1 MLRAARAVSGVSS
14 GRRRRPAVEPPSVG
28 RHTMRG
34 FSGRGTIYLA
44 VASMLGWIIVLREVL
59 LPLVPSNPISQAALI
74 AGSTPLDRRLVLG
87 WCLGLTGALMIGA
100 FFVIPLVRRQARRRR
115 GLCVV
120 CGYDVSTGDTRQSRC
135 PECGALR
142 AFTVPPNHS
151 LQAARPPA
159 TRP

>member
-1 MLRAARAVSGVSS
+1 MMDDSV
-14 GRRRRPAVEPPSVG
+14 RRQ
-28 RHTMRG
+28 TMRA
-34 FSGRGTIYLA
+34 FSGRGSVYLA
-44 VASMLGWIIVLREVL
+44 VASMLAWIIVLRTVVL
-59 LPLVPSNPISQAALI
+59 HLVPPAPVSQSALV
-74 AGSTPLDRRLVLG
+74 AGNTPLDRRLVLG
-87 WCLGLTGALMIGA
+87 WSLGPTGALMIGA

-151 LQAARPPA
+151 LQAARSPA